1 MGARCPFRG
10 RPRSILL
17 NSYIISKPEMT
28 MTYSQ
33 EPEITR
39 SGLFLMR
46 MRGIL
51 RKEMLQILRDPSSIA
66 LAIVL
71 PMVLL
76 FIFGYGVTLDA
87 ENIPIAVVLEESG
100 GAARELAARF
110 DLSPNFDVL
119 RTSSMAGAAKMMDE
133 HRIEG
138 IVRIQ
143 EDFSSRVT
151 VGGAAPVQVLLN
163 GVDANRARL
172 IQGYM
177 AGVTE
182 KWAALRRD
190 RGEAAAVPAVSI
202 SQRIWFNEAAESR
215 NFMVPGLITL
225 IMTLTGILL
234 TALVVAREWERGT
247 MEALLVT
254 PLRRVDLLLGKIL
267 PYYLL
272 GMIGMALSVVVA
284 VAVFQVPLRGS
295 IWALLL
301 LSSLFMLASLGFGL
315 FLSAAIRV
323 QFVAAQVSVVAGFL
337 PALFL
342 SGLLFDLE
350 STPLPIRVISHIV
363 PARYFVAI
371 SHTLFMAGDIWPV
384 LLPNALVLAFMA
396 FVFIGLAFR
405 KLSKRLEA
413 S

>member
-1 MGARCPFRG
+1 
-10 RPRSILL
+10 
-17 NSYIISKPEMT
+17 MT
-28 MTYSQ
+28 DSN
-33 EPEITR
+33 
-39 SGLFLMR
+39 LFFMR

-51 RKEMLQILRDPSSIA
+51 RKEMLQIIRDPSSIA

-71 PMVLL
+71 PMALL

-87 ENIPIAVVLEESG
+87 ENVPIAVVMEDHGSS
-100 GAARELAARF
+100 ARDLAARF
-110 DLSPNFDVL
+110 ELSSHFDVI
-119 RTSSMAGAAKMMDE
+119 RTNSMVDAIKMVDE
-133 HRIEG
+133 RLIDG
-138 IVRIQ
+138 IVRIK
-143 EDFSSRVT
+143 EDFSSRVALGET
-151 VGGAAPVQVLLN
+151 VPVQVILN

-177 AGVTE
+177 AGVGE

-190 RGEAAAVPAVSI
+190 RGEDGAAPAVSI
-202 SQRIWFNEAAESR
+202 SQRIWFNESAESR

-225 IMTLTGILL
+225 IMTLIGILL

-254 PLRRVDLLLGKIL
+254 PLRRIDLLLGKIL

-272 GMIGMALSVVVA
+272 GMTGMALSVVVA
-284 VAVFQVPLRGS
+284 TTVFQVPLRGS
-295 IWALLL
+295 VLTLLL

-323 QFVAAQVSVVAGFL
+323 QFVAAQISVVAGFL

-342 SGLLFDLE
+342 SGLLFDLG
-350 STPLPIRVISHIV
+350 STPLAIQVVSHLV

-371 SHTLFMAGDIWPV
+371 SHTLFMAGDVWPI

-396 FVFIGLAFR
+396 LVFIGLAFR
-405 KLSKRLEA
+405 KLSKRLET

>member
-1 MGARCPFRG
+1 MTRNPQKTKMT
-10 RPRSILL
+10 RP
-17 NSYIISKPEMT
+17 
-28 MTYSQ
+28 
-33 EPEITR
+33 
-39 SGLFLMR
+39 GLFLMR

-51 RKEMLQILRDPSSIA
+51 KKEMLQILRDPSSIA

-71 PMVLL
+71 PIALL

-87 ENIPIAVVLEESG
+87 VDIPIAVVNGDSGSASRALE
-100 GAARELAARF
+100 ARF
-110 DLSPNFDVL
+110 DLSPNFQVV
-119 RTSSMAGAAKMMDE
+119 RSGSMTEAMEMMARREID
-133 HRIEG
+133 G
-138 IVRIQ
+138 IVQIQ
-143 EDFSSRVT
+143 SDFSSRLL
-151 VGGAAPVQVLLN
+151 GGALAPVQVILN
-163 GVDANRARL
+163 GIDANRARL
-172 IQGYM
+172 IQGYV
-177 AGVTE
+177 GGIIE
-182 KWAALRRD
+182 RWAALRRAG
-190 RGEAAAVPAVSI
+190 GEAAAVPAVTI
-202 SQRIWFNEAAESR
+202 SQRVWFNESAESR

-225 IMTLTGILL
+225 IMTLIGILL

-254 PLRRVDLLLGKIL
+254 PLRRIDLLLGKVL

-272 GMIGMALSVVVA
+272 GMIGMALSVGMA
-284 VAVFQVPLRGS
+284 VSVFHVPFRGS
-295 IWALLL
+295 IPVLLFL
-301 LSSLFMLASLGFGL
+301 GSLFMLASLGFGL

-323 QFVAAQVSVVAGFL
+323 QFVAAQISVVAGFL

-350 STPLPIRVISHIV
+350 STPLPIQIISHIV

-384 LLPNALVLAFMA
+384 LLPNALVLALMA

-405 KLSKRLEA
+405 KLTKRLEV